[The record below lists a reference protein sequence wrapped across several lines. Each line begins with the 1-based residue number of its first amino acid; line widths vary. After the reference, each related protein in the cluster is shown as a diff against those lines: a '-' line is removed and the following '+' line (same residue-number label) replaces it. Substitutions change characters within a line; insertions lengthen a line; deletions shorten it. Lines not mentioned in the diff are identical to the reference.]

1 MEFSSKI
8 SSPYRIRT
16 SSFASRCAHSFFY
29 FSEKMYDISSSFE
42 SNSSPSNSSRGRE
55 MSGYFSRERRKF
67 EERRRKLNYER
78 YLIKRE
84 LETNAARSR

>member
-8 SSPYRIRT
+8 SSPYRIRLLLVVHT
-16 SSFASRCAHSFFY
+16 AFSIFQKRCTIYLHLSNGTLLLRTLL
-29 FSEKMYDISSSFE
+29 EEERCQDIFLAIE
-42 SNSSPSNSSRGRE
+42 RE
-55 MSGYFSRERRKF
+55 EKF